1 MKINKTFEKS
11 QQNRLV
17 NGDFFFN
24 ADGRI
29 KKKGD
34 QVQNLKLAKM
44 FRDHL
49 ARDKW
54 AFHKGNQIILITKF
68 EFIINLG
75 HLCQIQFLGT
85 LAKTIANE
93 IQNEGGIITSEG
105 LGPKSLKKVLTPT
118 LSEEIRTLYT
128 LFTLRYRKKVL
139 IKSKIYFSRTT
150 YYNFDLN
157 R

>member
-1 MKINKTFEKS
+1 MIINKTFEKS

-54 AFHKGNQIILITKF
+54 AFHKGNQIIIITKF
-68 EFIINLG
+68 II
-75 HLCQIQFLGT
+75 
-85 LAKTIANE
+85 
-93 IQNEGGIITSEG
+93 
-105 LGPKSLKKVLTPT
+105 
-118 LSEEIRTLYT
+118 
-128 LFTLRYRKKVL
+128 
-139 IKSKIYFSRTT
+139 
-150 YYNFDLN
+150 
-157 R
+157 